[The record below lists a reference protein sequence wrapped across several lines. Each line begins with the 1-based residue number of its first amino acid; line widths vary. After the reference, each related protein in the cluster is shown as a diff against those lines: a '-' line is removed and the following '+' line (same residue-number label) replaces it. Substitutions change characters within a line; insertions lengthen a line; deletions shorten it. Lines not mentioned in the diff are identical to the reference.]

1 LVEELI
7 SHAIKEF
14 GMDKVATST
23 PVAKAIQT
31 LGSVTIEKPTELR
44 RLSVRIN
51 GEWHDFEVG
60 RDVQRSDTLAHLLRE
75 KMGLTG
81 LKISCDHGQ
90 CGACTVVMDGR
101 AVLSCM
107 TLALEAN
114 GHEILTV
121 EGLEENDPIVEA
133 FAEQSEP
140 GYGTALQ
147 CGHCTP
153 GFVMAAK
160 ALLDKNPRPTLDEI
174 REALSGNICRCGCYA
189 AIAQAV
195 LHASEK
201 IVQRPAKK

>member
-1 LVEELI
+1 MEGLI
-7 SHAIKEF
+7 SHATKEF
-14 GMDKVATST
+14 GMDKVARAT
-23 PVAKAIQT
+23 PAAKAMQT
-31 LGSVTIEKPTELR
+31 LGSVTLEKPTEQHH
-44 RLSVRIN
+44 LSVRIN

-60 RDVQRSDTLAHLLRE
+60 RDIQQSDTLAHLLRE
-75 KMGLTG
+75 KLGLTG
-81 LKISCDHGQ
+81 LKISCDQGQ
-90 CGACTVVMDGR
+90 CGACTVIMDGK

-107 TLALEAN
+107 TLAVEAN

-121 EGLEENDPIVEA
+121 EGLEEDNPIVEA

-140 GYGTALQ
+140 DYGTALQ

-153 GFVMAAK
+153 GFVMVAK
-160 ALLDKNPRPTLDEI
+160 ALLDANPRPTLDEV

-201 IVQRPAKK
+201 IIERTDKK